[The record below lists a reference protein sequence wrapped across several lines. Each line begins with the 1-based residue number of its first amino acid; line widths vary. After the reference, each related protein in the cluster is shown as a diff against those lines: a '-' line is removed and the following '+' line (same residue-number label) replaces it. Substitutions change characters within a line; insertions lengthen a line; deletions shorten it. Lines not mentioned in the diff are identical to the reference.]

1 MILHLR
7 LVSVCA
13 VLNVPYQIPLKGS
26 HCCPGGTWTYL
37 FFWVPSVCRT
47 QCSGWVLF
55 KGLEGL
61 SWFLLLLFV
70 CFPCYGGDLHGKH
83 VNPPYIY
90 INIETSEEPTNNNQE
105 DNGKTKNP
113 PELFLCARKNSFWAH
128 T

>member
-90 INIETSEEPTNNNQE
+90 ILKHQKNQQTTIK
-105 DNGKTKNP
+105 KTMEKPRILQNCFCVQ
-113 PELFLCARKNSFWAH
+113 EHNSFWVH